1 MYYACVCAIA
11 KDETPHLREWALHH
25 FAVGFEHIVLY
36 DNGSA
41 VPAARTLADL
51 ADAGLLTVI
60 DFPRRE
66 APQLSAYYH
75 CLRQWKT
82 RSRWLAFIDIDE
94 FVLPLG
100 RRDVRDLLEDYEA
113 WAGLAAHWMVFGSGG
128 HLRRPPAGVTRS
140 YTDGLCLHHHIK
152 SLVQPQWVLKPLS
165 PHHFAYAEG
174 RFCVNEDRVPVLGA
188 SSYPVAEK
196 IRINH
201 YFYKSNALTA
211 CLHSQVYSQV
221 LFHITEADF
230 CCLSACF
237 PKLCNMRHK
246 YR

>member
-140 YTDGLCLHHHIK
+140 YTDGLCLHHHVK
-152 SLVQPQWVLKPLS
+152 SLVQPQWALKPLS

-188 SSYPVAEK
+188 SSY
-196 IRINH
+196 R
-201 YFYKSNALTA
+201 
-211 CLHSQVYSQV
+211 
-221 LFHITEADF
+221 
-230 CCLSACF
+230 
-237 PKLCNMRHK
+237 
-246 YR
+246 